1 MKVETKKAVV
11 AYKELKELKVNGI
24 SDETMVKVWNN
35 IRKLRPIS
43 ETYEKDVEDVKNSLM
58 DDNFKAMQAR
68 LVKAQ
73 EREQKARNGEY
84 VLTDEDLKDVQEIN
98 LWLSEQDNKT
108 KSYIQ
113 KIDETMVEV
122 KVDLIDSAELLKAF
136 KNSDKTF
143 DSIIDL
149 EFLTK

>member
-58 DDNFKAMQAR
+58 DGNFKVMQAR